1 MKKIAFL
8 AFFLLM
14 ARSASG
20 VIVYQTVENP
30 LSPHY
35 AAFNRTFITQ
45 VTGNALIE
53 YGDEI
58 LLSPN
63 TPWQI
68 TNVRLGTQTFFEAG
82 TLAYTPAFLEVKL
95 YLNDGPLSFWL

>member
-1 MKKIAFL
+1 M
-8 AFFLLM
+8 
-14 ARSASG
+14 R
-20 VIVYQTVENP
+20 
-30 LSPHY
+30 LS
-35 AAFNRTFITQ
+35 
-45 VTGNALIE
+45 TGPSSHKLPATRLSNI
-53 YGDEI
+53 GDEI